1 MKYIISLILMICCM
15 QVTAQGTCAP
25 ADLKGTG
32 TVAVTEL
39 NKVGVA
45 VGWWCP
51 NATRPKLYAVRWN
64 AANQELH
71 AALDSLRTS
80 TDPATAI
87 SAMANASGSV
97 PISTLRDVWGPMEAR
112 LMASRPPTALWVVA
126 LAPSNASP
134 AGTRPTFPWV
144 GGVRGTIS
152 NGRITQGT
160 PCDPTVGRMEG
171 STAYYGVNGRPDLV
185 AVCVRQ

>member
-1 MKYIISLILMICCM
+1 MNHIPLILALLST
-15 QVTAQGTCAP
+15 QVFAQGTCAP
-25 ADLKGTG
+25 ADLQGTG
-32 TVAVTEL
+32 TRAITEF

-64 AANQELH
+64 AVNQELH

-80 TDPATAI
+80 SDPATAI
-87 SAMANASGSV
+87 SALANTHTNAPIAS
-97 PISTLRDVWGPMEAR
+97 LRDVWGPMEAR
-112 LMASRPPTALWVVA
+112 LIAARPPVAAWVVA

-134 AGTRPTFPWV
+134 AGTRPAFPWV
-144 GGVRGTIS
+144 GGARGAVS
-152 NGRITQGT
+152 NGRATQGT

-171 STAYYGVNGRPDLV
+171 TVAYYGVNGRPDQV